1 LIQFNRPGI
10 WDRDGKQ
17 VAIKD
22 ITDGASKTYFVG
34 EKAMSPAHYTTGGD
48 PGDNSAILRCWR
60 GACVR
65 FAMNVPQHDT
75 AKTCFACHDF
85 GSAHRSSWN
94 MVFCDGSVH
103 SLSYDMDFLTHHAM
117 ATPRGE
123 EAVSLLE

>member
-1 LIQFNRPGI
+1 
-10 WDRDGKQ
+10 
-17 VAIKD
+17 
-22 ITDGASKTYFVG
+22 
-34 EKAMSPAHYTTGGD
+34 
-48 PGDNSAILRCWR
+48 
-60 GACVR
+60 
-65 FAMNVPQHDT
+65 MNVPQHDT